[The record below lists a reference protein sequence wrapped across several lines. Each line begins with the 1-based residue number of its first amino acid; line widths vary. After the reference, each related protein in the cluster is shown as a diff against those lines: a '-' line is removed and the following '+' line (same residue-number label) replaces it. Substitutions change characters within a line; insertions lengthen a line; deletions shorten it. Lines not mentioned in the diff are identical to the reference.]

1 MASIYE
7 RLGVR
12 RVINAKG
19 TYTHLSGS
27 RMLPQAIEAMAEAA
41 RAFVDINELEQAAGR
56 RLAEL
61 TGAEA
66 ALVTGG
72 CAAALTQTAAACMAG
87 TDAERIKQLP
97 DTTGMR
103 NEIIIQKAHRNPYD
117 QAFRIAGAKLVE
129 VESRDQFL
137 EAINDRTCAITHI
150 VAYEP
155 GGAVK
160 IDDALQI
167 ARHRE
172 IPVLVDAAAELPPA
186 ENLTKFVH
194 LGADAVMFSGG
205 KGLRGPQASGL
216 LLGKKWLI
224 EAAAMNACPNH
235 SVGRPMKAGKE
246 EIVGLVRA
254 VELYVARDHEADW
267 RRWEKQ
273 VAHVAEALADL
284 PHVETGAV
292 PMEVINHVPRLWIRW
307 DGSVVGLD
315 VDGVLAQLSAGEPR
329 IELLVTECG
338 LTVSPNTLEPG
349 EEEPLARRLRAV
361 LGGEENLRVPDTMLP
376 R

>member
-7 RLGVR
+7 RLGIR
-12 RVINAKG
+12 RLINAKG

-27 RMLPQAIEAMAEAA
+27 RMRPEAIEAMAEAA
-41 RAFVDINELEQAAGR
+41 RAFVDINELEEAAGR

-72 CAAALTQTAAACMAG
+72 CAAALAQTAAACMAG

-97 DTTGMR
+97 NTSGMR
-103 NEIIIQKAHRNPYD
+103 CEIVIQKAHRNPYD

-129 VESRDQFL
+129 VESREQFL
-137 EAINDRTCAITHI
+137 GAINDRTCAITHI

-155 GGAVK
+155 WGAVK

-167 ARHRE
+167 GRERE

-186 ENLTKFVH
+186 ENLTKFVRM
-194 LGADAVMFSGG
+194 GADAVMFSGG

-224 EAAAMNACPNH
+224 EAAAKNACPNH

-246 EIVGLVRA
+246 EIAALVRA
-254 VELYVARDHEADW
+254 VELYIERDHAADW
-267 RRWEKQ
+267 RRWEQQ
-273 VAHVAEALADL
+273 VAHVAAALADL
-284 PHVETGAV
+284 PYVETGAV
-292 PMEVINHVPRLWIRW
+292 PMEVINHVPRIWIKW
-307 DGSVVGLD
+307 DENKVGLS
-315 VDGVLAQLSAGEPR
+315 VDGVLAELSRGEPR
-329 IELLVTECG
+329 IEMLVTECG

-349 EEEPLARRLRAV
+349 EEEPLARRLREV
-361 LGGEENLRVPDTMLP
+361 LGGK
-376 R
+376 